1 MNSKLNVK
9 ALAISLGV
17 LWSLAILSLSI
28 IAMMSENYLH
38 NVVEFFSSIYL
49 GYSLS
54 FTGILI
60 GMVWAFID
68 AAIGGWFLAWL
79 YNKLAK

>member
-1 MNSKLNVK
+1 MNSKLNEK

-68 AAIGGWFLAWL
+68 AAIGGWLLAWL

>member
-1 MNSKLNVK
+1 MNSKLNEK
-9 ALAISLGV
+9 ALAISLGF

-68 AAIGGWFLAWL
+68 AAIGGWLLAWL

>member
-1 MNSKLNVK
+1 MNSKLKVK

>member
-1 MNSKLNVK
+1 MNSKLNEK

-38 NVVEFFSSIYL
+38 NVVEFFSSVYL

-54 FTGILI
+54 LTGILI
-60 GMVWAFID
+60 GMVWAFVD
-68 AAIGGWFLAWL
+68 AAIGGLVLAWL
-79 YNKLAK
+79 YNKLVK

>member
-1 MNSKLNVK
+1 MNSKLNEK

-28 IAMMSENYLH
+28 IAILSENYLH

>member
-1 MNSKLNVK
+1 MNSKLNEK
-9 ALAISLGV
+9 ALAISLGA

>member
-1 MNSKLNVK
+1 MNYKLKVK

>member
-1 MNSKLNVK
+1 MNSKLNEK

-38 NVVEFFSSIYL
+38 NVVEFFSSVYL
-49 GYSLS
+49 GYTLS
-54 FTGILI
+54 FSGILI
-60 GMVWAFID
+60 GMLWAFID
-68 AAIGGWFLAWL
+68 AAVGGLVLAWL
-79 YNKLAK
+79 YNKLAR

>member
-1 MNSKLNVK
+1 MNSKLNEK
-9 ALAISLGV
+9 ALAISLGI

-28 IAMMSENYLH
+28 IAIMSENYLH

-68 AAIGGWFLAWL
+68 AAIGGWLLAWL

>member
-1 MNSKLNVK
+1 MTQKLDTKAV
-9 ALAISLGV
+9 ALALGVMWSLGV
-17 LWSLAILSLSI
+17 FFMSI
-28 IAMMSENYLH
+28 TALVTESYLH
-38 NVVEFFSSIYL
+38 NMVDFLSTVYL

-54 FTGILI
+54 FSGVVT

-68 AAIGGWFLAWL
+68 AAIGGWLLAWL

>member
-1 MNSKLNVK
+1 MNSKLNEK

-28 IAMMSENYLH
+28 IAIMSENYLH

-54 FTGILI
+54 FTGISI

-68 AAIGGWFLAWL
+68 AAIGGWLLAWL

>member
-1 MNSKLNVK
+1 MDSKLNEK

>member
-1 MNSKLNVK
+1 MSSKFNEK

-28 IAMMSENYLH
+28 IAILSETYLH
-38 NVVEFFSSIYL
+38 NVVGFFSSIYL

>member
-1 MNSKLNVK
+1 MNSKLNEK

>member
-1 MNSKLNVK
+1 MNSKLNEK

-38 NVVEFFSSIYL
+38 NVVEFFSSVYL

-54 FTGILI
+54 LTGILI
-60 GMVWAFID
+60 GMVWA
-68 AAIGGWFLAWL
+68 
-79 YNKLAK
+79 

>member
-1 MNSKLNVK
+1 MNSKLNEK

-28 IAMMSENYLH
+28 IAIMSENYLH

-68 AAIGGWFLAWL
+68 AAIGGWLLAWL

>member
-1 MNSKLNVK
+1 MNSKLNEK

-28 IAMMSENYLH
+28 IAIMSENYLH

>member
-1 MNSKLNVK
+1 MNSKLNEK

-38 NVVEFFSSIYL
+38 NVVEFFSSVYL
-49 GYSLS
+49 GYTLS
-54 FTGILI
+54 FSGILI
-60 GMVWAFID
+60 GMLWAFID
-68 AAIGGWFLAWL
+68 AAVGGLVLAWL

>member
-1 MNSKLNVK
+1 MNSKLNEK
-9 ALAISLGV
+9 ALAISLGF
-17 LWSLAILSLSI
+17 LWSLAILFLSI

-38 NVVEFFSSIYL
+38 NVIGFFSSIYL

-68 AAIGGWFLAWL
+68 AAIGGWLLAWL

>member
-1 MNSKLNVK
+1 MHQSINTK
-9 ALAISLGV
+9 ALALSLGI
-17 LWSLAILSLSI
+17 LWSLALLSVSI
-28 IAMMSENYLH
+28 IALMSESYLH
-38 NVVEFFSSIYL
+38 NIVGFLSSIYL

-68 AAIGGWFLAWL
+68 AAVGGLVLAWL

>member
-1 MNSKLNVK
+1 MNSKLNEK

-38 NVVEFFSSIYL
+38 NVVAFFSSIYL

>member
-1 MNSKLNVK
+1 MNSKLNEK
-9 ALAISLGV
+9 ALAISLGF
-17 LWSLAILSLSI
+17 LWSLTILFLSI
-28 IAMMSENYLH
+28 IAMMSETYLH
-38 NVVEFFSSIYL
+38 NVIGFFSSIYL

-60 GMVWAFID
+60 GIVWAFID
-68 AAIGGWFLAWL
+68 AAIGGWLLAWL

>member
-38 NVVEFFSSIYL
+38 NIVEFFSSIYL

-54 FTGILI
+54 FTGILT

-68 AAIGGWFLAWL
+68 AAIGGWLLAWL

>member
-1 MNSKLNVK
+1 MNSKLNEK

-28 IAMMSENYLH
+28 IAILSENYLH
-38 NVVEFFSSIYL
+38 NIVEFFSSIYL